1 MTQNITIHTIL
12 VEEYVPK
19 IVKIHPFIMAILYFL
34 VFYLCDV
41 IMRMLSIN
49 ENGV

>member
-1 MTQNITIHTIL
+1 MTPHVTIHTIL

-19 IVKIHPFIMAILYFL
+19 RNPIHPFIIAILYFL

-41 IMRMLSIN
+41 VMGMYQ
-49 ENGV
+49 

>member
-1 MTQNITIHTIL
+1 MMRNVTIHTIL

-34 VFYLCDV
+34 VFYLCDCV
-41 IMRMLSIN
+41 MGMYQ
-49 ENGV
+49 